1 MLIERFGHLFFLFF
15 LPPCS
20 LDSVHGANYV
30 DGAALFPQQIGLAAT
45 FNTSIAY
52 ESGRITAK
60 DTRAAGIPWVFAPIL
75 DIAVHKL
82 WPRVYETFGEDP
94 HLAAEMGSATI
105 KGLQGNY
112 KEDRTRVAAC
122 MKHFIGYSASRSGQ
136 DKYAIFSN

>member
-1 MLIERFGHLFFLFF
+1 M
-15 LPPCS
+15 
-20 LDSVHGANYV
+20 
-30 DGAALFPQQIGLAAT
+30 FPQQIGLAAT

-52 ESGRITAK
+52 ESGRIAAK

-94 HLAAEMGSATI
+94 HLAAKMGSAII

-122 MKHFIGYSASRSGQ
+122 MKHFIGYSASRNGQ
-136 DKYAIFSN
+136 DKYVILDRSKN